1 MKKKLL
7 KHSLETFSQV
17 SIELEIIVR
26 LFTGLIIRIYISL
39 SDTALTFKLLYIW
52 YTVIIS
58 TIKVDVGG

>member
-26 LFTGLIIRIYISL
+26 LFTGLIIRIYISF
-39 SDTALTFKLLYIW
+39 SDTVLTFKLLYIW